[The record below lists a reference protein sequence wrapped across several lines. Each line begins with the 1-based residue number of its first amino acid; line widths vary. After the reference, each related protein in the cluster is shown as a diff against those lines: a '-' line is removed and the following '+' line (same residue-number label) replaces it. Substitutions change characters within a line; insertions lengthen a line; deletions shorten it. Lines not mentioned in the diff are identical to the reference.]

1 MPVNACGSAV
11 PKQQEMPVQE
21 CGRFCR
27 NMQIEEWHGDARGMK
42 AGGKMEKNVIC
53 FATGNE
59 GKLKEI
65 REILKGL
72 SLEVKSMKELGID
85 VDVEENGKTF
95 EENAGIKARSI
106 QKLCQLP
113 TLADDSGLEVDY
125 MDKAPGIY
133 SARFLGR
140 DTSYTEKNQYIIDQ
154 LKDAKGEERSAR
166 FVCAIALALPDGREF
181 VVRDT
186 MEGQIGYEQKGENG
200 FGYDPIFYLPEYQK
214 MSAELPPEEK
224 NRISHRGKALRKM
237 RKKMEELFT
246 AAEKSV

>member
-1 MPVNACGSAV
+1 
-11 PKQQEMPVQE
+11 
-21 CGRFCR
+21 
-27 NMQIEEWHGDARGMK
+27 MK
-42 AGGKMEKNVIC
+42 ENCIC

-59 GKLKEI
+59 GKLREI

-72 SLEVKSMKELGID
+72 PIEVKSMKELGIEVD
-85 VDVEENGKTF
+85 VDENGSTF
-95 EENAGIKARSI
+95 EENARIKARSI
-106 QKLCQLP
+106 MKLCQLP

-125 MDKAPGIY
+125 MNKEPGIY

-140 DTSYTEKNQYIIDQ
+140 DTSYTEKNHYIIDQ
-154 LKDAKGEERSAR
+154 LKEAKGEERSAR
-166 FVCAIALALPDGREF
+166 FVCAIALALLDGREF

-186 MEGQIGYEQKGENG
+186 MEGQIGYEEKGTNG

-237 RKKMEELFT
+237 REKIEEIFL
-246 AAEKSV
+246 K